1 MAQTTYALKTAADR
15 RPPQAKPAKKKG
27 PNGPRLDPYMRL
39 INRFYE
45 PLRLLHVLGQTRGK
59 HTAVPKCA
67 DPIQKSRRRL
77 LENLAY
83 LVVFGKGGKTPPVAA
98 IGLEGVE
105 TGYVFW
111 LASNHLDDLDKMEP
125 FLSSMIENVRRH
137 LNHPPGFT
145 EAQFIEQCI
154 TFAAPRIEREKDL
167 LERFIKCVMDKSIQR
182 PYSDVD
188 RALVQ
193 WLERFRG
200 KSLLELCYLAYEQRK
215 SEYMKLITR
224 RGHPLEDESHQSES
238 VQRYVCLRHVIGR
251 LASHIRAPRQVL
263 WDALRHRNI
272 FDEGVSTVRRVS
284 AVKGVPRPEPDGLTT
299 PAGILKRMVKP
310 DNPKM
315 KDYQSAMEIM
325 DNHMHI
331 GEKIIQS
338 YESPD
343 FRPSVHCEVQ
353 VLEHFYENN
362 LRYSHNDRFIA
373 CSKPACYCCHLY
385 FKAHPADPE
394 EPRSHQKIWPS
405 WSPPLVQD
413 GHLDKKKYRHQLNIL
428 NTMIES
434 IRKEALNQ
442 IEQRVTSKDHHLDS
456 TTGITP
462 SDSAD
467 VHSLEE
473 RLTSMNLGNP
483 GTDDEG
489 GGSDSS
495 FSSQSMSSGSAHSF
509 HETSATDTA
518 PEEEDE
524 QRLWASSAPYA
535 DESHAA
541 VDDGAIDTS
550 SSPTI
555 DPTGYSRPGSD
566 EDDDSEVEGGAAL

>member
-1 MAQTTYALKTAADR
+1 MAQTTYTVKTAADR
-15 RPPQAKPAKKKG
+15 RPAQTKPAKKKG
-27 PNGPRLDPYMRL
+27 PNSPRLDPYMRL

-67 DPIQKSRRRL
+67 DSMQKSRRQL

-111 LASNHLDDLDKMEP
+111 LACNRSADLNKMEP
-125 FLSSMIENVRRH
+125 FLTSMIENVRRH
-137 LNHPPGFT
+137 LDHPLDFT
-145 EAQFIEQCI
+145 KAQFIEQCI
-154 TFAAPRIEREKDL
+154 TFATPKIKKEQRL
-167 LERFIKCVMDKSIQR
+167 LERFVACVTDKII
-182 PYSDVD
+182 PKPCSDVD
-188 RALVQ
+188 RGLVE
-193 WLERFRG
+193 WLERFLD
-200 KSLLELCYLAYEQRK
+200 KSPLELCYLAYEQIK
-215 SEYMKLITR
+215 SENFELVTR
-224 RGHPLEDESHQSES
+224 RGQPLGEESHQSET
-238 VQRYVCLRHVIGR
+238 VQQYGRLRHAIGR
-251 LASHIRAPRQVL
+251 LASHIRAPTQVL
-263 WDALRHRNI
+263 LDALIHRNI
-272 FDEGVSTVRRVS
+272 FDEGVSTVKKVCPVNS
-284 AVKGVPRPEPDGLTT
+284 VPRPEPDGLTT

-385 FKAHPADPE
+385 FKAHPADPV

-405 WSPPLVQD
+405 WSPPLIPD
-413 GHLDKKKYRHQLNIL
+413 IRSDEKKYRHQLHIL

-434 IRKEALNQ
+434 IRKEALAQ
-442 IEQRVTSKDHHLDS
+442 IEQRVMSKDNQQDS

-473 RLTSMNLGNP
+473 RLRSMNLGNP

-489 GGSDSS
+489 GESDSS
-495 FSSQSMSSGSAHSF
+495 LSSQSMSSGSAHSF

-541 VDDGAIDTS
+541 MDDGAIDTS